1 MLAIVY
7 QILGYLPY
15 VVSALIA
22 ALAVIAPIT
31 SSDLDNKALA
41 ALRWFEDVVVSV
53 LVKLIPAAAA
63 KGAPVDPA
71 K

>member
-31 SSDLDNKALA
+31 SSDLDNKVLA

-63 KGAPVDPA
+63 KGASVDPA